1 MSLRSLRSAD
11 HYYHC
16 HHCIIVI
23 RIIVVIISMVIDVI
37 VLIIIVVVTI
47 IITNVIII
55 VIIII
60 IFGIVPNMLFATKNT
75 RAKLKSHL
83 WFLSVNYQPYQTISH
98 LVLQHQ
104 LIIISRISG

>member
-1 MSLRSLRSAD
+1 MSLRSFRSAD
-11 HYYHC
+11 HYHHC

-23 RIIVVIISMVIDVI
+23 LINVVIISMVIDVI
-37 VLIIIVVVTI
+37 VLIIIVIVTI

-60 IFGIVPNMLFATKNT
+60 IFGTNMLFATKNT
-75 RAKLKSHL
+75 GAKLKSHL
-83 WFLSVNYQPYQTISH
+83 WFLSVNYPPYQTISH
-98 LVLQHQ
+98 LVLQRQ